1 MKSWTIK
8 ALSKD
13 GLRSIKSN
21 KLLAFAAILTSVI
34 SFTLLGIFY
43 SIIDITNDNIIK
55 LQEEVRVVAFLEDE
69 VEESEVLNIKED
81 IEDISGVES
90 VIYVPSDEGLEA
102 YKRDIVSEEDDDM
115 MRIVEEAIDKG
126 NNPIPDT
133 LEIETEN
140 ININEEVM
148 NKVLELENVYKVSD
162 GNLITDFHQLY

>member
-55 LQEEVRVVAFLEDE
+55 LQEEVRVVAFLEED

-81 IEDISGVES
+81 IEELSGVES
-90 VIYVPSDEGLEA
+90 VIYVPS
-102 YKRDIVSEEDDDM
+102 
-115 MRIVEEAIDKG
+115 
-126 NNPIPDT
+126 
-133 LEIETEN
+133 
-140 ININEEVM
+140 EV
-148 NKVLELENVYKVSD
+148 L
-162 GNLITDFHQLY
+162 